1 MCLRVC
7 VLAALDDDDEENIYG
22 DWSDMSRGCEVG
34 TRTSC
39 TALAAVTV
47 AWNDSTA
54 DNFLASCFVL
64 AGSHT
69 EATQMAMLDSFKTAW
84 IHTLNDSCVYNFSV
98 ISAPLIGS
106 P

>member
-1 MCLRVC
+1 MMMMKRISTAIGVTCLEVVKLVRVP
-7 VLAALDDDDEENIYG
+7 
-22 DWSDMSRGCEVG
+22 
-34 TRTSC
+34 
-39 TALAAVTV
+39 AVQLLLPSLLP
-47 AWNDSTA
+47 WNDSTA

-84 IHTLNDSCVYNFSV
+84 IHTLNNSCVYNFSV